1 MTARSEELDRSYW
14 YLDTSVALRI
24 LLGHSQ
30 SAIDWYDNLADRRA
44 TFVSSRIL
52 ELEMKRVLRRESI
65 AVDGAD
71 EFLSELALL
80 AVDNRLITEA
90 AAIRPH
96 IKSLDALHLASAQ
109 RIGAGNVTIVTHDAN
124 MATVADSLGFDVVDP
139 VN

>member
-1 MTARSEELDRSYW
+1 MTARSDELDRSYW
-14 YLDTSVALRI
+14 YLDASVALRI

-80 AVDNRLITEA
+80 SVDDRLITEA
-90 AAIRPH
+90 AVIRPH

-109 RIGAGNVTIVTHDAN
+109 RIGAGNVTIATHDAN
-124 MATVADSLGFDVVDP
+124 MAVVADALGFDVVDP
-139 VN
+139 VI